1 MHPKLKE
8 IKAEI
13 DSLHAEI
20 AKLPPGGFQHR
31 VYVEHLQT
39 LWNRYS
45 TISASIPPTQPPQ
58 PPSIAV
64 PIKCGMRGIT
74 NLFTGGKPEKWDWSN
89 LNEKQASAL
98 MRVQSDIQAT
108 FFTIVE
114 NHILKLIVLSGGL
127 KKSLTSLGFES
138 LVNLPEFV
146 RKEQGP
152 ALFKAFTEKLL
163 K

>member
-8 IKAEI
+8 IKDEI
-13 DSLHAEI
+13 DTLRAEI
-20 AKLPPGGFQHR
+20 AGLPPESYQR
-31 VYVEHLQT
+31 KIYVEHLKT
-39 LWNRYS
+39 LWGKYS
-45 TISASIPPTQPPQ
+45 TISASIPPVQPPQ
-58 PPSIAV
+58 PPRIAV

-74 NLFTGGKPEKWDWSN
+74 NLFTGGKTEKWDWSN
-89 LNEKQASAL
+89 LNEKRASAIR
-98 MRVQSDIQAT
+98 RVQNDIQAV
-108 FFTIVE
+108 FFTTVE
-114 NHILKLIVLSGGL
+114 NHVLKLIILSGGL

-138 LVNLPEFV
+138 LINLPEFI